1 MTDAHQNAVGL
12 NILVSAQKAG
22 QPAIDLTGYTLVLRV
37 WKPRVAITAYVDW
50 PCTMSGIDSLA
61 YVTESGDLDV
71 EGDYKIQTI
80 ISKPDGTFLPGD
92 THIITVLP
100 PKGIP

>member
-1 MTDAHQNAVGL
+1 MIYVHQNSVGL
-12 NILVSAQKAG
+12 NISVSAQKAD

-61 YVTESGDLDV
+61 YVTATGDLDV
-71 EGDYKIQTI
+71 EGLYKMQTI
-80 ISKPDGTFLPGD
+80 ITKPDGTFLPGD
-92 THIITVLP
+92 THIMTVLP
-100 PKGIP
+100 PKGIT